1 VKIAYVTG
9 DATAPLGAGPKL
21 IVHVCND
28 AGRWGKG
35 FVLAISR
42 RWKTPE
48 LVYKDAFKRG
58 VGRCLGDVQFVQVA
72 PDIVVANVI
81 GQAGIRNAR
90 NETSPP
96 PIRYEAIEQGLKAVA
111 DEAARLSASVHMPRI
126 GCGLA
131 GGDWRRIEPI
141 ITEQLID
148 RGIPTIVYDLAK
160 VQPALTG
167 GKPARLGQPAI
178 R

>member
-1 VKIAYVTG
+1 MKIAYVTG

-21 IVHVCND
+21 IVHICND

-58 VGRCLGDVQFVQVA
+58 VGRCLGDVQFEQVA

-81 GQAGIRNAR
+81 GRGGQAQRVRSYASDRLRAGRRRLAADRTDHHRTTDRSRNSD
-90 NETSPP
+90 NC
-96 PIRYEAIEQGLKAVA
+96 L
-111 DEAARLSASVHMPRI
+111 
-126 GCGLA
+126 
-131 GGDWRRIEPI
+131 
-141 ITEQLID
+141 
-148 RGIPTIVYDLAK
+148 
-160 VQPALTG
+160 
-167 GKPARLGQPAI
+167 
-178 R
+178 